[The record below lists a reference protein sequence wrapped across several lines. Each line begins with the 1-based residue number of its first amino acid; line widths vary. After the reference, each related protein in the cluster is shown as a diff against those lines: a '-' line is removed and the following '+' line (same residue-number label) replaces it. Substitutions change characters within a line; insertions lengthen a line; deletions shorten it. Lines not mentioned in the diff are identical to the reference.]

1 MAAQLTELDSKTGK
15 LQTIMSTISTSKTQ
29 MDTILTQGKT
39 TLRNFRSSL
48 NGNLMPGLASA
59 TADQMQ
65 GVMDQ
70 LSKSLTEGSEA
81 LGKTGDTLA
90 NLDERLAGIQN
101 DLETLRASDAYKDIL
116 DLQDVDPDAVS
127 KFMTSPIELNTT
139 TFYEVEDYGSGMT
152 PFYTGTLYPDGSH
165 SGSYLSEPD
174 LCHYGG
180 I

>member
-1 MAAQLTELDSKTGK
+1 
-15 LQTIMSTISTSKTQ
+15 

-48 NGNLMPGLASA
+48 NGNLMPGLHSALDTVSGVSSDLKSALEDASA

-101 DLETLRASDAYKDIL
+101 DLE
-116 DLQDVDPDAVS
+116 
-127 KFMTSPIELNTT
+127 NTAG
-139 TFYEVEDYGSGMT
+139 V
-152 PFYTGTLYPDGSH
+152 
-165 SGSYLSEPD
+165 
-174 LCHYGG
+174 
-180 I
+180 